1 MPNLQKNA
9 ILEEKKNFVF
19 ISLDEILVFLSLG
32 NFSI

>member
-9 ILEEKKNFVF
+9 ILEEEKKLVF